1 MYYNR
6 MVYQRGNYG
15 GQIET
20 ADCSTEQELGNYDES
35 LLRDAHKICEL
46 SGTLCFDCP
55 YMDCFWSAQ
64 KVKTKHDKEKGI
76 IRKRYR
82 RKIGEY

>member
-20 ADCSTEQELGNYDES
+20 ADRSTEQELGNYDES

-46 SGTLCFDCP
+46 CYGTG
-55 YMDCFWSAQ
+55 WI
-64 KVKTKHDKEKGI
+64 DKEEK
-76 IRKRYR
+76 
-82 RKIGEY
+82 